1 MLDSVCLYCITSF
14 SHSYTPANT
23 HTINRSVTNQHKTH
37 LFALLEYDDV
47 GRRCPALQ
55 FVSVCVSG
63 LAFWFCVAVH
73 AVSCSVES

>member
-55 FVSVCVSG
+55 FVSVCVRVG
-63 LAFWFCVAVH
+63 ILVMCCCARRVVFG
-73 AVSCSVES
+73 